1 MSWGRLPWGLRERP
15 FDIYAATL
23 LLVVGI
29 FSLFDDF
36 VFEKDIGGNLKL
48 LITIVSVYFIAAS
61 SVILTALFKNPKKC
75 PAFVL
80 FGEMYGWMFVSAA
93 SAATTLL
100 IGTSFFFVKDPSVLT
115 WSLWLFVWGMLTAA
129 SAFRFLDLRSKYR
142 RFKK

>member
-15 FDIYAATL
+15 FDVYAASL
-23 LLVVGI
+23 LFVVGI
-29 FSLFDDF
+29 FSLLNDF

-48 LITIVSVYFIAAS
+48 LITIVSVYFIASS
-61 SVILTALFKNPKKC
+61 SVILAALFKNPKKC

-100 IGTSFFFVKDPSVLT
+100 IATSFFFFKDPSVLT
-115 WSLWLFVWGMLTAA
+115 WSSWLFVWGMLTAA
-129 SAFRFLDLRSKYR
+129 SAFRFLDLKSKYR